1 MKRSTLRVLLARA
14 VGPAP
19 SGYWQRPVPC
29 EPVRLAVG
37 WPGLVPHPNDR
48 AALAARP
55 VLLPS
60 KDDGP
65 QDFSQES
72 YGGTCP

>member
-1 MKRSTLRVLLARA
+1 MKRSTLRVLLCRA
-14 VGPAP
+14 VGPGP
-19 SGYWQRPVPC
+19 HGYWQRPVPC
-29 EPVRLAVG
+29 GPVRLATG

-55 VLLPS
+55 VLVPS
-60 KDDGP
+60 PGDGP
-65 QDFSQES
+65 QDFSTES